1 MLVIQFVGVC
11 WIIFVLYWLIS
22 AQSVKPIQET
32 RGWLERNWYSI
43 LFIMG
48 VLLMSGSRFLARFG
62 IRVHS
67 LAILLL
73 PRTII
78 LNIVIVILMITGL
91 AIALIARRTLGENWS
106 SVVSIKKDHE
116 LITTG
121 LYHYVRNPIYTG
133 MLLMF
138 LGTTLSFDTLSAAF
152 GFLMILLAIWIKLK
166 QEEAIL
172 TEHFA
177 DEYLSYKKHTKML
190 IPFVW

>member
-11 WIIFVLYWLIS
+11 WLIFILYWLIS

-43 LFIMG
+43 LFVLG
-48 VLLMSGSRFLARFG
+48 VLLMSGSRFSARFG
-62 IRVHS
+62 IQVRP

-73 PRTII
+73 PHTII
-78 LNIVIVILMITGL
+78 LNIVVVILMITGL

-138 LGTTLSFDTLSAAF
+138 LGTALSFDTLSAGI
-152 GFLMILLAIWIKLK
+152 GFLMILLGIWVKLK
-166 QEEAIL
+166 QEEALL
-172 TEHFA
+172 TEHFGY
-177 DEYLSYKKHTKML
+177 EYLSYKNNTKML

>member
-11 WIIFVLYWLIS
+11 WLIFILYWLIS

-43 LFIMG
+43 LFVLG
-48 VLLMSGSRFLARFG
+48 VLLMSGSRFSARFG
-62 IRVHS
+62 IQVRP

-73 PRTII
+73 PHTII
-78 LNIVIVILMITGL
+78 LNIVVVILMITGL

-138 LGTTLSFDTLSAAF
+138 LGTVLSFDTLSAAI
-152 GFLMILLAIWIKLK
+152 GFLMILLAIWVKLK
-166 QEEAIL
+166 QEESLL